1 MTHISFGSEEIEG
14 LVSVVVPTFRKERYI
29 EATLASLGRQ
39 TFSNWEVIIVED
51 GSEAGTQQLVDA
63 FAQQFPSHRVVY
75 RRNDRNFGAAYTRN
89 LAFGMA
95 RGQFVALL
103 DSDDRWFPD
112 HVAVSVAALQA
123 HKSDIVYS
131 TVLLIEDETELLLG
145 IWGPDACELA
155 SFPQSLFY
163 RNFITPSATVL
174 RRSVLEQVGAW
185 DNRFHYCEDA
195 DFWMRCVAAGV
206 RFHHVGGCHCLYRKN
221 HLGATTQRLCG
232 TLQEFAQ
239 IAEQYIPRGDVDEN
253 ACRKNTWR
261 AYLHAAQRHLETDPR
276 QDPSADPQQAARL
289 LLRAWRLRPKH
300 IECLFKGLAL
310 KVRHQLRRGRLGA
323 SDQTQSGVKLLK
335 KAA

>member
-1 MTHISFGSEEIEG
+1 MTHISFSSEEIEG
-14 LVSVVVPTFRKERYI
+14 LVSVIVPTFRKERYI

-39 TFSNWEVIIVED
+39 TFSNWEAIVIED
-51 GSEAGTQQLVDA
+51 GSATGTQQLVQA
-63 FAQQFPSHRVVY
+63 FAQQYPSHRIVY
-75 RRNDRNFGAAYTRN
+75 SRNDRNYGAAYTRN

-95 RGQFVALL
+95 GGQFVALL

-112 HVAVSVAALQA
+112 HIAVSVAALQS

-131 TVLLIEDETELLLG
+131 TVLLIEDETEHLLG

-163 RNFITPSATVL
+163 RNFITPSATVM
-174 RRSVLEQVGAW
+174 RRSVLERVGAW
-185 DNRFHYCEDA
+185 DNGFHYCEDA
-195 DFWMRCVAAGV
+195 DFWMRCVAAGI
-206 RFHHVGGCHCLYRKN
+206 RFDHVGGCHCLYRKN
-221 HLGATTQRLCG
+221 HHGATTQRLCG

-239 IAEQYIPRGDVDEN
+239 ISEQYIPIGNVSEKT
-253 ACRKNTWR
+253 CRKNTWR
-261 AYLHAAQRHLETDPR
+261 AYLHAAERHLETDPD

-300 IECLFKGLAL
+300 VECLLKALAL
-310 KVRHQLRRGRLGA
+310 KVRHHLRRGHPVAGDQMQSEVRLH
-323 SDQTQSGVKLLK
+323 K